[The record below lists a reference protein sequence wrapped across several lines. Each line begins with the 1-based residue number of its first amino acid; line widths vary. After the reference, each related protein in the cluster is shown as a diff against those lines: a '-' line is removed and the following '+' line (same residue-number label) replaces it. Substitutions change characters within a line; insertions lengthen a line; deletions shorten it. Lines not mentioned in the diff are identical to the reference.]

1 MNDLDW
7 KIIAEL
13 NSTPNITR
21 TAERLNMTQS
31 ALSKRLQQIES
42 ELHVQIVIRYSKG
55 IVFTPEGE
63 HLAAKAREI
72 LSQLED
78 IRHTLLQVG
87 NGKSGTLRIGATDGF
102 ARSTLLPFLK
112 DYKQLFPFV
121 EIDLRTDIS
130 ANLITMLRDFQI
142 HVAFICGETD
152 FDFQRVLISVDQ
164 ARLVNRD
171 RIELDDLPNLS
182 QIAYLRDP
190 FSAKLLAD
198 WWRDRFSVPPRIGIH
213 ANHGDACREMVV
225 AGLGYA
231 VFLSNVF
238 LPPGSGLFEIP
249 IYYSN
254 YAPLL
259 RNSWMVWQKDFSQV
273 PLVSHFVDFVRMKL
287 AATNGTTKTPGI
299 VKTSK

>member
-1 MNDLDW
+1 MDDLDW
-7 KIIAEL
+7 RVIAEL
-13 NSTPNITR
+13 NATPNITR

-31 ALSKRLQQIES
+31 ALSKRLQQIEAD
-42 ELHVQIVIRYSKG
+42 LHAQIVIRYSKG

-72 LSQLED
+72 LSQFDD
-78 IRHTLLQVG
+78 IRHSLLQVG

-112 DYKQLFPFV
+112 DYKHLFPRV

-130 ANLITMLRDFQI
+130 ANLIAMLRDFQI
-142 HVAFICGETD
+142 HVAFICGETE

-171 RIELDDLPNLS
+171 PIRLEDLPNLS

-198 WWRDRFSVPPRIGIH
+198 WWRDRFTIPPKIGIH
-213 ANHGDACREMVV
+213 ANHGDACREMVM

-238 LPPGSGLFEIP
+238 LPAGSGLFEMP

-254 YAPLL
+254 RAPLL
-259 RNSWMVWQKDFSQV
+259 RNSWMVWQKDFSQT
-273 PLVSHFVDFVRMKL
+273 PLVSNFVNSVKAKL
-287 AATNGTTKTPGI
+287 ASSRGTAKAPGYA
-299 VKTSK
+299 KPLK

>member
-7 KIIAEL
+7 RIIAEL

-21 TAERLNMTQS
+21 TADRLNMTQS

-42 ELHVQIVIRYSKG
+42 DLHVQIVVRYSKG

-63 HLAAKAREI
+63 HLAAKARDI
-72 LSQLED
+72 LIQFDD
-78 IRHTLLQVG
+78 IRHSLLQVG

-102 ARSTLLPFLK
+102 ARATLLPFLT
-112 DYKQLFPFV
+112 DYKQSFPHV

-142 HVAFICGETD
+142 HVAFICGETE

-164 ARLVNRD
+164 ALLVNRNP
-171 RIELDDLPNLS
+171 IELVDLPNLP

-198 WWRDRFSVPPRIGIH
+198 WWRDRFTVPPRIGIH
-213 ANHGDACREMVV
+213 ANHGDACREMVM

-238 LPPGSGLFEIP
+238 IPAGSGLFEMP
-249 IYYSN
+249 VYYSN
-254 YAPLL
+254 HAPLL
-259 RNSWMVWQKDFSQV
+259 RNSWMVWQKDFSQI
-273 PLVSHFVDFVRMKL
+273 PLVSNFVDFVKMKL
-287 AATNGTTKTPGI
+287 AAKRGATKTPGGVRS
-299 VKTSK
+299 VK